1 MGQAIGRATMVI
13 IAVGLL
19 DKLLALAREMLTAA
33 RFGAAQDL
41 DAFNIAYAFPGIVNL
56 LFNGACL
63 AAFVPLYA
71 AWREKLSQDQCRDNT
86 LTIVYGAG
94 LFFIC
99 LAGLAQLG
107 TPWILRLTGY
117 GFNAQTQDLAV
128 GLQRSL
134 SWLICLEGLGV
145 VLTALLQSWK
155 KFGQVSL
162 AQGLINA
169 GIIVFLATGQSLGI
183 EALVYGFLAG
193 TALKVAATYFFAL
206 RGSLRPLGRFSPNP
220 AAFKEFALMTLPLL
234 GSALIANSNIL
245 IDQSMATVL
254 PTGAVAVLRYAYRVN
269 DLPLQLIV
277 LAVSRAIFP
286 FISEQAVLGDAAGMR
301 RIFRQSLVFV
311 ALVSLPIIGY
321 VLIFADDIVAVLL
334 RRGAFDA
341 LAAQQT
347 ALTLRCYSLGL
358 FFQAYAFIN
367 GAFFSALRQP
377 YVLLRL
383 GVLSLFL
390 NFSFNWLFVRA
401 LGGVHGIAL
410 STTVTMGIISG
421 IFLFILKDLLGKDSM
436 AGLGKSLAALALA
449 SFLACGACLGLRQ
462 VLPLDGLNRYAAFA
476 AYSLAF
482 AAVYF
487 AGILIFRTKET
498 TGMLKLCLPERARKL
513 LADRAG
519 KHQP

>member
-1 MGQAIGRATMVI
+1 
-13 IAVGLL
+13 
-19 DKLLALAREMLTAA
+19 
-33 RFGAAQDL
+33 
-41 DAFNIAYAFPGIVNL
+41 
-56 LFNGACL
+56 
-63 AAFVPLYA
+63 
-71 AWREKLSQDQCRDNT
+71 
-86 LTIVYGAG
+86 
-94 LFFIC
+94 
-99 LAGLAQLG
+99 
-107 TPWILRLTGY
+107 
-117 GFNAQTQDLAV
+117 
-128 GLQRSL
+128 
-134 SWLICLEGLGV
+134 
-145 VLTALLQSWK
+145 
-155 KFGQVSL
+155 
-162 AQGLINA
+162 
-169 GIIVFLATGQSLGI
+169 
-183 EALVYGFLAG
+183 
-193 TALKVAATYFFAL
+193 
-206 RGSLRPLGRFSPNP
+206 
-220 AAFKEFALMTLPLL
+220 
-234 GSALIANSNIL
+234 
-245 IDQSMATVL
+245 
-254 PTGAVAVLRYAYRVN
+254 
-269 DLPLQLIV
+269 
-277 LAVSRAIFP
+277 
-286 FISEQAVLGDAAGMR
+286 VLGDAAGMR